1 MLLVSV
7 TTTKGFTMTTPYLRT
22 IAAVRAA
29 CATIRMSFESSRAAG
44 GDGRVESSVKEGPYL
59 EALKTA
65 LGTDHRVQISPPR
78 YWHDVLIDG
87 IPFNLKLTECASA
100 DNIFDKVA
108 IHYTITGQ
116 VLTKKNMN
124 FDAWWSGLVTTAKK
138 AARDPS
144 TEYHFIVVNKS
155 TGAALV
161 KSIIDIHSYKKNPCN
176 ILQIS
181 WANEFANAG
190 YEVAVADYR
199 EKVRELLGTIQASLL
214 QRRASEDEFCKAD
227 LRVF

>member
-1 MLLVSV
+1 
-7 TTTKGFTMTTPYLRT
+7 MTTPYNRT
-22 IAAVRAA
+22 IAAIRTA
-29 CATIRMSFESSRAAG
+29 CATIRMTFAGG

-59 EALKTA
+59 DALKTA
-65 LGTDHRVQISPPR
+65 LGPDHTVEISPPR
-78 YWHDVLIDG
+78 FWHDVLIDG

-100 DNIFDKVA
+100 DNMFDKVA

-124 FDAWWSGLVTTAKK
+124 FDTWWSGLVAATKK
-138 AARDPS
+138 TVRDPA
-144 TEYHFIVVNKS
+144 TEYHFIVVNKR

-161 KSIIDIHSYKKNPCN
+161 KSLIDIHSYKKNPCN
-176 ILQIS
+176 ILQIG

-190 YEVAVADYR
+190 YEVATADYR

-227 LRVF
+227 LRMF

>member
-1 MLLVSV
+1 
-7 TTTKGFTMTTPYLRT
+7 MTTPYLRT

-29 CATIRMSFESSRAAG
+29 CATIRMSFSGG

-65 LGTDHRVQISPPR
+65 LGPDHTVEISPPR
-78 YWHDVLIDG
+78 FWHDVLIDG

-100 DNIFDKVA
+100 DNMFDKVA

-124 FDAWWSGLVTTAKK
+124 FDAWWSGLVAAAKK
-138 AARDPS
+138 ATRDPA
-144 TEYHFIVVNKS
+144 TEYHFIVVNKR
-155 TGAALV
+155 TGVALV

-181 WANEFANAG
+181 WANEFANAD
-190 YEVAVADYR
+190 YTAADYK

-227 LRVF
+227 LRMF